1 MANASHSF
9 SATPLTTLRGDGILV
24 VSHEHVILVVSHEHV
39 ATIGAT
45 DPEASRGEGDD
56 ARRACAESRAQRRLP
71 EEARSRRSHVALVRG
86 PRLDRD
92 GALGDAPR
100 DPRAATATTKEA
112 LMHNVVRLARL
123 SDQERGAMVRRVLAH
138 LWMPARARPAS
149 RGPRIGRVARAVRVR
164 GVLAERVVVGV

>member
-9 SATPLTTLRGDGILV
+9 SATPLTTLRGDG
-24 VSHEHVILVVSHEHV
+24 ILVVSHEHV

-123 SDQERGAMVRRVLAH
+123 SDPERGAMVRRGRAAPWVAAGGGPPPPGAPPGR
-138 LWMPARARPAS
+138 PARGAGGGG
-149 RGPRIGRVARAVRVR
+149 GPG
-164 GVLAERVVVGV
+164 GGGGGGGGP

>member
-9 SATPLTTLRGDGILV
+9 SATPLTTLRGDG
-24 VSHEHVILVVSHEHV
+24 ILVVSHEHV

-123 SDQERGAMVRRVLAH
+123 SDQERGAMVRRGVAPP
-138 LWMPARARPAS
+138 WMPPRGRPPAPGAPIGPAARAGGGGGGLAGGG
-149 RGPRIGRVARAVRVR
+149 RGG
-164 GVLAERVVVGV
+164 G